1 MITLFLIDDH
11 RVVRRGL
18 RTLLESYPDMQVIGE
33 ASNAESAF
41 DHVATLQPNVIV
53 LDILMPGGMDGIKA
67 AQHLREHVPNSRIV
81 MLTSYTDDARVVAAM
96 RSGAHGFVR
105 KDSEPEELVAAV
117 RAVAAGRSY
126 LDPDATQSMW
136 REVSLTRP
144 EALTEREHEVLLL
157 LANGYSNRVI
167 ATTLQLGTETIK
179 THVANILGK
188 LQASQRTHAVVVA
201 LKHGL
206 IALDD
211 IMMHD

>member
-41 DHVATLQPNVIV
+41 DQVATLQPNVIV

-179 THVANILGK
+179 THVTNILGK

>member
-1 MITLFLIDDH
+1 
-11 RVVRRGL
+11 
-18 RTLLESYPDMQVIGE
+18 
-33 ASNAESAF
+33 
-41 DHVATLQPNVIV
+41 
-53 LDILMPGGMDGIKA
+53 
-67 AQHLREHVPNSRIV
+67 
-81 MLTSYTDDARVVAAM
+81 
-96 RSGAHGFVR
+96 
-105 KDSEPEELVAAV
+105 
-117 RAVAAGRSY
+117 
-126 LDPDATQSMW
+126 
-136 REVSLTRP
+136 LTRP

>member
-41 DHVATLQPNVIV
+41 DHVATLQPSVIV

>member
-41 DHVATLQPNVIV
+41 DQVATLQPSVIV

-179 THVANILGK
+179 THV
-188 LQASQRTHAVVVA
+188 
-201 LKHGL
+201 
-206 IALDD
+206 
-211 IMMHD
+211 

>member
-41 DHVATLQPNVIV
+41 DQVATLQPNVIV

>member
-41 DHVATLQPNVIV
+41 DHVATLQPSVIV

-144 EALTEREHEVLLL
+144 EALTEREHEVLVL
-157 LANGYSNRVI
+157 LASGYSNRAI
-167 ATTLQLGTETIK
+167 AHTLQLGTETIK

-188 LQASQRTHAVVVA
+188 LQASHRTHAVVVA
-201 LKHGL
+201 LKNGL
-206 IALDD
+206 LSIDD
-211 IMMHD
+211 IMLP

>member
-41 DHVATLQPNVIV
+41 DQVATLQPSVIV

>member
-41 DHVATLQPNVIV
+41 DHVATLQPSVIV

-211 IMMHD
+211 IMVHD